1 MVSHAVAAAGAAA
14 FAGAG
19 GNGMGLVG
27 GLLGFGVGLPLGI
40 AVAYLVYLRLFA
52 PRRRLQDPIIRPL
65 RDLDSETLQT
75 TIPDIP
81 LWVKCPDYERV
92 DWINKFIF
100 DMWPFLDKAICN
112 TIRSVIRP
120 TFDQYVGQYGIKS
133 IEFGHLTLGA
143 LPPTFQGIKV
153 YEMREKELVIEPVIR
168 WASIANVIVK
178 VKVHSFQVSAQL
190 LDLHIMLTPRVTLKP
205 LVPSFP
211 CFANLCVSLMEKPHI
226 DFGFKL
232 LGGDVMAIPGL
243 HRFVRE
249 KISKQIANLY
259 HWPKLIQIP
268 ILDEASGATKKPV
281 GILHVK
287 VIRAM
292 NLLKM
297 DLLGKSDPY
306 VKLRLSG
313 EKLPSK
319 KTSIKMSNLNPEWN
333 EHFRFIVK
341 DPETQILELRMF
353 DWEKVKMHDKL
364 GMQVVPLRLL
374 TPYESKLFTL
384 DLLKSMDP
392 NDPHNKKN
400 RGKLVV
406 ELTFDPFR
414 DDSNSTI
421 LMSDGEGNVSVKRD
435 VPPSGGLLLVSV
447 ENAEDVE
454 GKRHTNPYAVVHF
467 RGERKETKIIKK
479 TRDPRWNEEFQFMV
493 DEAPVD
499 DKIHIEVV
507 SKRRGLRLPFRNKE
521 SLGHVDINL
530 VDVVNNGRIN
540 EKYHLINSRNGMV
553 HVEMKWS
560 TV

>member
-1 MVSHAVAAAGAAA
+1 
-14 FAGAG
+14 
-19 GNGMGLVG
+19 MGLVG
-27 GLLGFGVGLPLGI
+27 GVVGFGLGLAIGL
-40 AVAYLVYLRLFA
+40 AAAYLVYLRFFA
-52 PRRRLQDPIIRPL
+52 PRRLQDPVIRPL

-75 TIPDIP
+75 IIPDIP
-81 LWVKCPDYERV
+81 LWVKSPDYERV
-92 DWINKFIF
+92 DWMNKFVF

-112 TIRSVIRP
+112 NIKRATRP
-120 TFDQYVGQYGIKS
+120 IFDQYVGQYGIES
-133 IEFGHLTLGA
+133 IEFGDLTLGT

-153 YEMREKELVIEPVIR
+153 YEMKEKELVIEPVIR
-168 WASIANVIVK
+168 WASIANVAVN
-178 VKVHSFQVSAQL
+178 VKVHSLKVSVQL
-190 LDLHIMLTPRVTLKP
+190 VDLYIMLKPRVTMKP

-243 HRFVRE
+243 YQFAQDQ
-249 KISKQIANLY
+249 ISKQISILY
-259 HWPKLIQIP
+259 HWPKVMQIP
-268 ILDEASGATKKPV
+268 ILDGASGATKKPV

-306 VKLRLSG
+306 VKMRLSG
-313 EKLPSK
+313 ERLPSK
-319 KTSIKMSNLNPEWN
+319 KTSVKMNNLNPEWN

-341 DPETQILELRMF
+341 DPDTQVLELHMF

-364 GMQVVPLRLL
+364 GMQVIPLRSL

-384 DLLKSMDP
+384 DLLKSMNP

-400 RGKLVV
+400 RGKLIV
-406 ELTFDPFR
+406 ELTLDLFR
-414 DDSNSTI
+414 EDNSRTSVT
-421 LMSDGEGNVSVKRD
+421 SDGVGNTSLRGDVSS
-435 VPPSGGLLLVSV
+435 SGGVLLVSV

-454 GKRHTNPYAVVHF
+454 GKRHTNPYAVVLF
-467 RGERKETKIIKK
+467 RGELKKTKVIRK
-479 TRDPRWNEEFQFMV
+479 TRDPRWNEEFQFML
-493 DEAPVD
+493 DEPPVD
-499 DKIHIEVV
+499 DKIHIEVK
-507 SKRRGLRLPFRNKE
+507 SKRRGLPCRNKE
-521 SLGHVDINL
+521 SLGYVDINL

-540 EKYHLINSRNGMV
+540 EKYHLINSRNGTL
-553 HVEMKWS
+553 HVEIKWS